1 MNDEHFHDIVMIRL
15 LRRLDL
21 GAAKHEMLHAYGDLF
36 ESGELED
43 MSKDDLTMYMLEILD
58 RYELPHTI
66 KCAENF
72 KFLHYGHL

>member
-1 MNDEHFHDIVMIRL
+1 MNDEHFHDIVMIWL

-43 MSKDDLTMYMLEILD
+43 MSKDDLTM
-58 RYELPHTI
+58 
-66 KCAENF
+66 
-72 KFLHYGHL
+72 

>member
-21 GAAKHEMLHAYGDLF
+21 GAAKHEIHQSYGDLF

-58 RYELPHTI
+58 RYELPHPI
-66 KCAENF
+66 KCAEDF
-72 KFLHYGHL
+72 KFLHYVPF

>member
-1 MNDEHFHDIVMIRL
+1 MNGEHFHDIVMIRL

-36 ESGELED
+36 ESVELED
-43 MSKDDLTMYMLEILD
+43 MSKDDLTMYMLEILG

-66 KCAENF
+66 KCAEDF
-72 KFLHYGHL
+72 KFLHYVPF

>member
-1 MNDEHFHDIVMIRL
+1 MNDEHFHDIVMIWL

-36 ESGELED
+36 ESGELKD

-66 KCAENF
+66 KCAEDF
-72 KFLHYGHL
+72 KFLHYVPF

>member
-1 MNDEHFHDIVMIRL
+1 MTMMIWL

-21 GAAKHEMLHAYGDLF
+21 GAAKHEIHQLYGDLF

-43 MSKDDLTMYMLEILD
+43 MSKDDLTMFMLEILD

-66 KCAENF
+66 KCAEDF
-72 KFLHYGHL
+72 KFLHYVPF

>member
-36 ESGELED
+36 ESVELED
-43 MSKDDLTMYMLEILD
+43 MSKDDLTMFMLEILD

-66 KCAENF
+66 KCAEDF
-72 KFLHYGHL
+72 KFLHYVPF

>member
-72 KFLHYGHL
+72 KFLHYVPF

>member
-1 MNDEHFHDIVMIRL
+1 MNDEHFHDIVMIWL

-21 GAAKHEMLHAYGDLF
+21 GAAKREMLHAYGDLF

-66 KCAENF
+66 KRVEDF
-72 KFLHYGHL
+72 KFLHYVPF

>member
-1 MNDEHFHDIVMIRL
+1 MNDEHFHDIVMIWL

-43 MSKDDLTMYMLEILD
+43 MSKADLTMYMLEIPD

-66 KCAENF
+66 KCAEDF
-72 KFLHYGHL
+72 KFLNYVPF

>member
-1 MNDEHFHDIVMIRL
+1 MNDEHFHDIVMIWL

-21 GAAKHEMLHAYGDLF
+21 GAAKHEMPHAYGDLF

-66 KCAENF
+66 KCAEDF
-72 KFLHYGHL
+72 KFLHYVPF